1 MKTLCDLPFDLVMK
15 FTVDNYDVVNEKL
28 FNEKGGV
35 YAVYVDDILKY
46 IGSYSHSFQ
55 NRWVNKQ
62 KNKNCVKIERHFKYH
77 QLAEM
82 ANGSMVDVY
91 AISNTT
97 LQEMF
102 NNPFVNPV
110 GVEYRL
116 IKEYMP
122 ELNKM
127 QGHGY
132 GK

>member
-1 MKTLCDLPFDLVMK
+1 MKTLCELPLELVMK
-15 FTVDNYDVVNEKL
+15 FTSSEYEVINENL
-28 FNEKGGV
+28 FNEVGGV
-35 YAVYVDDILKY
+35 YAVYVKGVLKY

-55 NRWVNKQ
+55 RRWVNKL
-62 KNKNCVKIERHFKYH
+62 KNKNCKRIERHFKYH
-77 QLAEM
+77 ELAEM
-82 ANGSMVDVY
+82 ANGSVVNVY
-91 AISNTT
+91 AISNRT

-110 GVEYRL
+110 GVEYRM

-132 GK
+132 AE